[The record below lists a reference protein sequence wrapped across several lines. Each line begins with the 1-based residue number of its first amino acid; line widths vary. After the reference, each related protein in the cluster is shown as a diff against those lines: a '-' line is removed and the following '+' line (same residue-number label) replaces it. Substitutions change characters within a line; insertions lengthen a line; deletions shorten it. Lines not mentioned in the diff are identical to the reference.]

1 MDVCTEEVERPVATD
16 VGKFKSGLAIG
27 WVAAGDETEDGVE
40 ACSVANKS
48 GVGEAAALRKLHPRM
63 KISVIIVQS
72 SLALYMPKL
81 DRFKIELF
89 TRYYL
94 RAHTPAIGAKDLAI
108 LRMIFPEAGHALHLG
123 RDYAEVKLRAFGR
136 STFAKVIPMALNAV
150 LINFSNFAHC
160 KMKPGDAGSVL
171 LACF

>member
-1 MDVCTEEVERPVATD
+1 
-16 VGKFKSGLAIG
+16 
-27 WVAAGDETEDGVE
+27 VAAGDETEDGVE

-48 GVGEAAALRKLHPRM
+48 GVGEVALRKLHPRM
-63 KISVIIVQS
+63 KISVIIVQR

-89 TRYYL
+89 TRYYF
-94 RAHTPAIGAKDLAI
+94 RSHTPAIGAKDLAI

-123 RDYAEVKLRAFGR
+123 RDYAEVKLGAFGR

-160 KMKPGDAGSVL
+160 KMKPGYAGSVL
-171 LACF
+171 RACFQDCRVENGSCRMKFAH